1 MNGTE
6 ARSRVVGA
14 MAVRI
19 AGLLLL
25 NLPKGDCEI
34 PLVLMDRMIHPDGQ
48 IYYPVSQMPDAPWVP
63 EYTGNAVLINGKLLP
78 YLDVRPRK
86 YRFRILN
93 ASNARFYFLSLGSGR
108 IFRRSEPIR
117 GCLPRPLR

>member
-34 PLVLMDRMIHPDGQ
+34 PLVLMDRMINPDG
-48 IYYPVSQMPDAPWVP
+48 
-63 EYTGNAVLINGKLLP
+63 
-78 YLDVRPRK
+78 
-86 YRFRILN
+86 
-93 ASNARFYFLSLGSGR
+93 
-108 IFRRSEPIR
+108 
-117 GCLPRPLR
+117 